1 MPKKRKKMEYKKDCC
16 SFCDPDTDGYWF
28 TQMGKDEAENNKY
41 EGFTIGTE
49 GDDFVIIHEDECTDI
64 MKINFCPVCGRSLK
78 VVYKL
83 NEMKEDFEKE
93 TDNA

>member
-1 MPKKRKKMEYKKDCC
+1 MKIEYKKDCC
-16 SFCDPDTDGYWF
+16 SFCDPDTDGYWCKR
-28 TQMGKDEAENNKY
+28 TGEDAENNKY

-49 GDDFVIIHEDECTDI
+49 DDDFVLIHEDEYTDEL
-64 MKINFCPVCGRSLK
+64 KINFCPVCGRSLK
-78 VVYKL
+78 VVFKL

>member
-1 MPKKRKKMEYKKDCC
+1 MKMEYKKDCC

-28 TQMGKDEAENNKY
+28 KQMDKDEVENNEY
-41 EGFTIGTE
+41 AGFTISTE
-49 GDDFVIIHEDECTDI
+49 DDDFNLVYEDEYTAE

-93 TDNA
+93 NNNA